1 MIGRNSIK
9 DATRMVKTIV
19 TIILLVSF
27 TNTFAQSDI
36 YKVLT
41 PDGINY
47 EDVVIPPDILIQN
60 TIKDIEN

>member
-1 MIGRNSIK
+1 
-9 DATRMVKTIV
+9 MVKTIV